1 MPKMNWKH
9 LSFIWSRASSVV
21 AFGAYMTLQSYLAV
35 QTWGIRAA
43 PTVSIIT
50 VTVVACLLLLWMT
63 LRSDERKRAGCIG
76 RANHSRPHLS
86 DQQRHS
92 AEKNVVL
99 PRGTWLLGTR
109 R

>member
-50 VTVVACLLLLWMT
+50 VTAVACLLLLWMT
-63 LRSDERKRAGCIG
+63 LRRDERKRAVSG
-76 RANHSRPHLS
+76 RPREVRITPHIETTGGS
-86 DQQRHS
+86 
-92 AEKNVVL
+92 
-99 PRGTWLLGTR
+99 PRKAT
-109 R
+109 